1 MTNIFRQPCDEG
13 VICARPTAVSST
25 AGSEP
30 WVMAATILGSS
41 MVFIDGTVVNV
52 ALPALQKSLDASVLD
67 VQWVVESY
75 ALFLAALL
83 LVGGSMGDRYG
94 RRRMF
99 CAGVGLFGL
108 ASVGCGLSQNIGQL
122 IAARAVQGVA
132 GALLVP
138 GSLAILSASF
148 DESRRG
154 QAIGTWSA
162 FTAITA
168 GIGPILGGWLIE
180 HVSWRA
186 AFFINVPVA
195 LLVLLIAYWRVP
207 ESRDDAANASLDWSG
222 AIVAS
227 FGFGALVYAL
237 IESSHLG
244 FAHPLALVTLLGA
257 VILLAA
263 FFLVEARSANPMLP
277 LGLFRSRNFA
287 GANLLTIFLYT
298 ALAGG
303 MFFFPLRLI
312 QIEGYSATAAGAA
325 WVPFILIIFILSPRS
340 GSLVKRYGPRPL
352 LVLGPSITALAY
364 MLFMVPGAGGSYWNT
379 FFPAIVV
386 LGIGMGLSVAPLTTT
401 VMNSVPGQRAGIA
414 SGINNAVSRT
424 GGLLGVAI
432 FGIIMVHSFNGQLDR
447 RLARIELPPSAQS
460 AMDQQRARLAGAEI
474 PSSIDREMRAA
485 LTQAIKE
492 SFIFGFRMLMLA
504 AAGLALVSALVA
516 FKLIDNN

>member
-1 MTNIFRQPCDEG
+1 MTNIFRPPCDEG
-13 VICARPTAVSST
+13 VIRARPAALPYA

-30 WVMAATILGSS
+30 WIMAATILGSS

-52 ALPALQKSLDASVLD
+52 ALPALQKSLGASVLD

-99 CAGVGLFGL
+99 CAGVALFGV
-108 ASVGCGLSQNIGQL
+108 ASVVCGLAQNIGQL
-122 IAARAVQGVA
+122 IAARALQGVA

-138 GSLAILSASF
+138 GSLAIISASF
-148 DESRRG
+148 DEARRG

-195 LLVLLIAYWRVP
+195 LLVLLISYWRVS
-207 ESRDDAANASLDWSG
+207 ESRDDAATAALDWWG
-222 AIVAS
+222 AMLAS

-237 IESSHLG
+237 IESSRLG
-244 FAHPLALVTLLGA
+244 FAHPVALVTLQGG
-257 VILLAA
+257 VILLAV

-277 LGLFRSRNFA
+277 LALFRSRNFA

-352 LVLGPSITALAY
+352 LVLGPSITALGY
-364 MLFMVPGAGGSYWNT
+364 SLFMMPGAGGTYWNT
-379 FFPAIVV
+379 FFPAIIV

-401 VMNSVPGQRAGIA
+401 VMNSVPGHRAGIA
-414 SGINNAVSRT
+414 SGINNAVSRI

-432 FGIIMVHSFNGQLDR
+432 FGIIMVHSFNTELDR
-447 RLARIELPPSAQS
+447 RLTLIDLPYSARSI
-460 AMDQQRARLAGAEI
+460 MDEQRARLAGVEI
-474 PSSIDREMRAA
+474 PLNIERETRAA
-485 LTQAIKE
+485 LTEAINE
-492 SFIFGFRMLMLA
+492 SFIFGFRLVMFA
-504 AAGLALVSALVA
+504 AAGLALASALVA
-516 FKLIDNN
+516 FKLIENK

>member
-1 MTNIFRQPCDEG
+1 
-13 VICARPTAVSST
+13 
-25 AGSEP
+25 
-30 WVMAATILGSS
+30 
-41 MVFIDGTVVNV
+41 
-52 ALPALQKSLDASVLD
+52 
-67 VQWVVESY
+67 
-75 ALFLAALL
+75 
-83 LVGGSMGDRYG
+83 
-94 RRRMF
+94 
-99 CAGVGLFGL
+99 
-108 ASVGCGLSQNIGQL
+108 VGCGLSQNIGQL
-122 IAARAVQGVA
+122 IAARAVQGMA

-138 GSLAILSASF
+138 GSLAIISASF

-195 LLVLLIAYWRVP
+195 LIVLLISSYRVP
-207 ESRDDAANASLDWSG
+207 ESRDDASTATLDWWG
-222 AIVAS
+222 AILAS

-237 IESSHLG
+237 IESSRLG
-244 FAHPLALVTLLGA
+244 FAHPLALVTLLGG
-257 VILLAA
+257 VILLAV

-277 LGLFRSRNFA
+277 LDLFRSRNFA
-287 GANLLTIFLYT
+287 GANLLTVFLYT
-298 ALAGG
+298 ALAGA
-303 MFFFPLRLI
+303 MFFFPLNLI
-312 QIEGYSATAAGAA
+312 QIHGYSATAAGAA

-352 LVLGPSITALAY
+352 LVIGPSITALGY
-364 MLFMVPGAGGSYWNT
+364 ILFMMPGTGGTYWNT
-379 FFPAIVV
+379 FFPPIIV

-432 FGIIMVHSFNGQLDR
+432 FGIIVVHSFNGQLDR
-447 RLARIELPPSAQS
+447 RLARIELPPSARS

-474 PSSIDREMRAA
+474 PSSIDPEMRAA
-485 LTQAIKE
+485 LTQAIEE

-516 FKLIDNN
+516 FRLIDNN